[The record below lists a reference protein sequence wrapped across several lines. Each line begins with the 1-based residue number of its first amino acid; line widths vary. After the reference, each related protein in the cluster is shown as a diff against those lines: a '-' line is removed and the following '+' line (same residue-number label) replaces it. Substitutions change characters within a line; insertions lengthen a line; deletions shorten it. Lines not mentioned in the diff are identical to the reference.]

1 MLRIHL
7 DLFNKL
13 PKYILA
19 RYANTELFQCPTWY
33 LQSQHEELKKQHAN
47 LEEDHRKQ
55 GEEFSRTFSD
65 HKQRYLELQQEK
77 EQEISKLKGICWPP
91 IFVCVSVMF
100 CVMWDRQAQCLFSL
114 IRRCKLCQTYW
125 LHFLYDFLW
134 PLSEISSLQ
143 REVNNFCHFYQR
155 SNCASLWRAFTYLSS
170 HGYAFLRISQL
181 LWNTLHLHA

>member
-13 PKYILA
+13 PKHILA
-19 RYANTELFQCPTWY
+19 RYANTELFQCPTRY

-91 IFVCVSVMF
+91 IFKCVSVMF
-100 CVMWDRQAQCLFSL
+100 CVM
-114 IRRCKLCQTYW
+114 
-125 LHFLYDFLW
+125 
-134 PLSEISSLQ
+134 
-143 REVNNFCHFYQR
+143 
-155 SNCASLWRAFTYLSS
+155 
-170 HGYAFLRISQL
+170 
-181 LWNTLHLHA
+181 